1 MIISFE
7 GIDGSGK
14 STQIKRLLTRL
25 DLFGKET
32 LYVREPGGTAMS
44 ERVRDILLDPSLDI
58 HPFAEMLLFSA
69 ARAQLVKEKIS
80 PFHARGGIV
89 VCDRFFDSTI
99 AYQGGGRG
107 VAEPSWLES
116 FQLEVTG
123 GVIPDRTYFVDIT
136 TETAESRLNIRF
148 GEEKA
153 ADRMEQAGGAF
164 FERVRNAYLTLA
176 ERHSERVCII
186 DGSGTENEVENAIWE
201 DLSLYL

>member
-25 DLFGKET
+25 DLLGKET

-44 ERVRDILLDPSLDI
+44 EQVRDILLGPSLDI

-186 DGSGTENEVENAIWE
+186 DGSGTESEVENAIWE

>member
-25 DLFGKET
+25 DLLGKET

-201 DLSLYL
+201 DLRLYL

>member
-25 DLFGKET
+25 DLLGKET

-44 ERVRDILLDPSLDI
+44 EQVRDILLDPSLDI

-186 DGSGTENEVENAIWE
+186 DGSGTESEVENAIWE
-201 DLSLYL
+201 DISLYL

>member
-186 DGSGTENEVENAIWE
+186 DGSGTESEVENAIWE

>member
-25 DLFGKET
+25 DLLGKET

>member
-25 DLFGKET
+25 DLLGKET

-164 FERVRNAYLTLA
+164 FERVRNAYLTD
-176 ERHSERVCII
+176 RKSV
-186 DGSGTENEVENAIWE
+186 V
-201 DLSLYL
+201 

>member
-25 DLFGKET
+25 DLLGKET

-186 DGSGTENEVENAIWE
+186 DGSGTESEVENAIWE

>member
-25 DLFGKET
+25 DLLGKET

-44 ERVRDILLDPSLDI
+44 EQVRDILLDPSLDI

-116 FQLEVTG
+116 FPLEVTG

-186 DGSGTENEVENAIWE
+186 DGSGTESEVENAIWE

>member
-25 DLFGKET
+25 DLLGKET

-123 GVIPDRTYFVDIT
+123 GVIPDRTDFVDIT

-148 GEEKA
+148 GDEKA

>member
-25 DLFGKET
+25 DLLGKET

-44 ERVRDILLDPSLDI
+44 EQVRDILLDPSLDI

-89 VCDRFFDSTI
+89 VCDRF
-99 AYQGGGRG
+99 
-107 VAEPSWLES
+107 
-116 FQLEVTG
+116 
-123 GVIPDRTYFVDIT
+123 
-136 TETAESRLNIRF
+136 
-148 GEEKA
+148 
-153 ADRMEQAGGAF
+153 
-164 FERVRNAYLTLA
+164 
-176 ERHSERVCII
+176 
-186 DGSGTENEVENAIWE
+186 
-201 DLSLYL
+201 

>member
-25 DLFGKET
+25 DLLGKET

-44 ERVRDILLDPSLDI
+44 EQVRDILLDPSLDI

-186 DGSGTENEVENAIWE
+186 DGSGTESEVENAIWE